1 MKIIYAGSSEFAISP
16 LEELKARR
24 LHTIALV
31 ISQPARPKG
40 RKLIPEDTPL
50 ALAARE
56 MGLEL
61 YTPEDINS
69 SEAIARIAAEDAD
82 IIITASYGAFLGKSL
97 RVLCR
102 FGAIN
107 LHPSLLPRHRGASP
121 IRSAL
126 LSGDKLTGNSIFR
139 LVKKMDAG
147 PILMQEKLEIAEHED
162 YGSLH
167 ARLANQ
173 AAMMLPRLLD
183 TIESAVATPQNESEA
198 TYSRMIHKDDLRLDF
213 ALPAITLQNMI
224 RAYAPEPGAFT
235 VFRGKE
241 LKILEA
247 EILDSN
253 PDQPPGSI
261 CQIIKNIGFSVAS
274 ADAELM
280 IRKVQAAGKKAM
292 TAWAYSL
299 GARFEPGERIDQ

>member
-1 MKIIYAGSSEFAISP
+1 MKIIYAGSSDFAISP

-24 LHTIALV
+24 LHTISLV

-50 ALAARE
+50 ALAAQQ

-61 YTPEDINS
+61 YTPLDINS
-69 SEAIARIAAEDAD
+69 PEAIARIAAVGAD
-82 IIITASYGAFLGKSL
+82 IIITASYGAFLGKTL
-97 RVLCR
+97 RSLCR

-126 LSGDKLTGNSIFR
+126 LAGDKITGNSIF
-139 LVKKMDAG
+139 LMVKRMDAG
-147 PILMQEKLEIAEHED
+147 PILMQETLEIRENEN
-162 YGSLH
+162 YTSLH

-173 AAMMLPRLLD
+173 AAMLLPRLLD
-183 TIESAVATPQNESEA
+183 SIESAVASPQDESEA
-198 TYSRMIHKDDLRLDF
+198 SYSRMISKAELKLDF
-213 ALPAITLQNMI
+213 SLPAQTIQNTI
-224 RAYAPEPGAFT
+224 RAYSLDPGAYT

-241 LKILEA
+241 LKILAA
-247 EILDSN
+247 EILDSD

-261 CQIIKNIGFSVAS
+261 CQIIKNEGFSIAT
-274 ADAELM
+274 ADAELL

-292 TAWAYSL
+292 PAWAYSL
-299 GARFEPGERIDQ
+299 GARFEPGERIDK